1 MCSFVASYSSK
12 EILQILAKD
21 GWILKRQ
28 RGSHLQLEHP
38 IKKGKVTVPHPE
50 KDLKPKTVSTILK
63 QAGLK

>member
-1 MCSFVASYSSK
+1 MFVTSYSSK
-12 EILQILAKD
+12 EILQILIKD
-21 GWILKRQ
+21 GWTVKRQ

-38 IKKGKVTVPHPE
+38 IKKGKITVPHPE